1 MVHEKETEVVLP
13 RGPVAGGKATLR
25 QWSNGRDI
33 LTPAT
38 PSGRAVETRDS
49 AKSTTASP
57 TATLAVAPATLT
69 VEPPKAYTQLSV
81 FPLFELLVRTCSPRV
96 RDTEKRL

>member
-57 TATLAVAPATLT
+57 TA
-69 VEPPKAYTQLSV
+69 
-81 FPLFELLVRTCSPRV
+81 
-96 RDTEKRL
+96 